1 MTWQIGAGESAP
13 KDRSSLKHSSFAHK
27 WKKPLRALYKKDQEL
42 MFCCSGP
49 KFQFEASSSKA
60 CVQFLLYAS
69 SAVTVH
75 SKKDHKA
82 FKDAVQGELCG
93 DGTPR

>member
-1 MTWQIGAGESAP
+1 MGAGESAT
-13 KDRSSLKHSSFAHK
+13 KDRRSLEHSTFARK
-27 WKKPLRALYKKDQEL
+27 WKEQIKSSYKMYQQL
-42 MFCCSGP
+42 MFCCYGP
-49 KFQFEASSSKA
+49 TFQFEASSRKA